1 MNNVLLQRLKE
12 IAVLSLDDFYNYGF
26 SSNETQDSLA
36 NWLVMD
42 YLSKLEGIE
51 DFNLIQISLLVHK
64 KLNSLEI
71 IDKEFINSIFKSID
85 DKEVEL

>member
-1 MNNVLLQRLKE
+1 MNSVLLQKLKE

-26 SSNETQDSLA
+26 SSNETQDNLA

-42 YLSKLEGIE
+42 YLSKLDGIE
-51 DFNLIQISLLVHK
+51 DFNLIQISLLVHQ

-71 IDKEFINSIFKSID
+71 IDREFINSIFKSID
-85 DKEVEL
+85 DKEV

>member
-26 SSNETQDSLA
+26 SSNETQDNLA

-51 DFNLIQISLLVHK
+51 DFNLIQISLLVHQ

-71 IDKEFINSIFKSID
+71 IDREFIKSIFKSID
-85 DKEVEL
+85 DKEVKL